1 MLCRADTIP
10 NASRKSDVIEL
21 RESQQ
26 FIVRLKILSI
36 FEKTPQREE
45 IRTCVAEIF

>member
-1 MLCRADTIP
+1 MLCYAHTIP
-10 NASRKSDVIEL
+10 NAWRKPDVIEI

-36 FEKTPQREE
+36 FEKTPQREG

>member
-1 MLCRADTIP
+1 MLYYAYTIP
-10 NASRKSDVIEL
+10 NASRKPDVIEI

-26 FIVRLKILSI
+26 VIVRLKILSI
-36 FEKTPQREE
+36 FETTPQREE